1 MLYEDRWGLA
11 GRAGDQSGRR
21 VWRAVC
27 VSECAPPPQRG
38 SDKQMEAKR
47 ALAKRIA
54 TIFCGRVR
62 AELLSHGLR
71 SMTRSTRGYNPSPLQ
86 GEEEEGA
93 CVEPLT
99 REAPPL
105 PIRSAWGEGG
115 VCGAEATIAYSNTT
129 SIS

>member
-21 VWRAVC
+21 VRRAVC

-71 SMTRSTRGYNPSPLQ
+71 LVTRSTRGYNPSPLR
-86 GEEEEGA
+86 GEEEEGPS
-93 CVEPLT
+93 VEPLT
-99 REAPPL
+99 REAHPL
-105 PIRSAWGEGG
+105 PNRCALWERGS
-115 VCGAEATIAYSNTT
+115 
-129 SIS
+129 